1 MSRVFQLIII
11 SAAAL
16 FTTTALADGFD
27 RACGKRWSHQW
38 CGGHVRL
45 VYPPVGYVLD
55 PADALPSIY
64 LANQGPVFSGPDV
77 YALPTFSEGVYADVI
92 PYPYIGHGYYRT
104 PYYPYY
110 PSYWAPYASY
120 RSRSYLPRPYRVV
133 GAYAYR
139 PAPSARI
146 ITVPQP

>member
-1 MSRVFQLIII
+1 MLRLFQFVIVG
-11 SAAAL
+11 AAAL
-16 FTTTALADGFD
+16 FATAAVAGGFD
-27 RACGKRWSHQW
+27 RCDPRRAAYH

-55 PADALPSIY
+55 PADARPPIY
-64 LANQGPVFSGPDV
+64 IASQGPVFSGPDV
-77 YALPTFSEGVYADVI
+77 YALPTFSEGVYADLI

-104 PYYPYY
+104 PYYGYGW
-110 PSYWAPYASY
+110 SG
-120 RSRSYLPRPYRVV
+120 PRAYRVH

-146 ITVPQP
+146 ITVPAR